1 MMKLQELKAKTWE
14 TWLML
19 QKFACVVVQSEN
31 FQPEVRTY
39 GDLRCRDTWKR
50 ALGNFLALSIA
61 RSVLEPVSLVTFY
74 LNPPIDDWTWEI
86 RYETFEAFVRI
97 PGGLDAVRE
106 GLTQI
111 LGKSATTYGDNLDGI
126 FELVERSTRIRGLR
140 AGN

>member
-1 MMKLQELKAKTWE
+1 MKLQELKAKTWE

-19 QKFACVVVQSEN
+19 QKFAYVVVQPEN

-61 RSVLEPVSLVTFY
+61 QSVLEPVSLVTFY
-74 LNPPIDDWTWEI
+74 LNPPPDDWAWEV

-97 PGGLDAVRE
+97 PGGLDAIRE

-111 LGKSATTYGDNLDGI
+111 LGKSTTTSGDNLDGI
-126 FELVERSTRIRGLR
+126 FELVEATTGVRGLL
-140 AGN
+140 AGS

>member
-1 MMKLQELKAKTWE
+1 MKLQELKAKTWE

-19 QKFACVVVQSEN
+19 QKFAYVVVQPEN

-61 RSVLEPVSLVTFY
+61 QSVLEPVSLVTFY
-74 LNPPIDDWTWEI
+74 LNPPPDDWAWEV

-97 PGGLDAVRE
+97 PGGLDAIRE

-111 LGKSATTYGDNLDGI
+111 LGKSTTTSGENLDGI
-126 FELVERSTRIRGLR
+126 FELVEATTGVRGLL
-140 AGN
+140 AGS